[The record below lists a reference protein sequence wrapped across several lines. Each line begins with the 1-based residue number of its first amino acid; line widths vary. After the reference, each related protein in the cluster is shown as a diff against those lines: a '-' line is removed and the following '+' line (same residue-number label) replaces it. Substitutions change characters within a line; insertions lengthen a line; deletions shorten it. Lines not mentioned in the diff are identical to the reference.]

1 MDEQFPL
8 GDAFRNLVLGTIW
21 SGVGALA
28 ETAKLGYGYVTD
40 PQNRENTAQN
50 AKQFAQ
56 NFGKYTSNGR
66 EWFFNDPIP
75 NAASQQQAQF
85 RQLSDAKYQRDP
97 TNGRWNVRN
106 QTGFDDERDNAID
119 DRVRRQE
126 SYSQYKKTASKGDD
140 MTDDDNSDTNRG
152 KQGRQPFVNYSS
164 RPSDYAPGEK
174 AAVDFAGFQIK
185 SLADLQN
192 YAMQSADRRYNIDKT
207 SLVNYSLGSQKNQVD
222 YEVGMNRNRVM
233 RDVGYHTSDN
243 QLRASNFKTLA
254 ELQAKLDQNRLQ
266 SGDNRYL
273 ANTQAATEKF
283 KWTTVNPTSIAEAQ
297 IKAGTYGLS
306 QSQLSKAAADKT
318 NFDNWKNYN
327 DSMFSYTDRM
337 NAQIKLGQDI
347 GQSQRAY
354 NDQRNDRSND
364 QYLAMARYNAE
375 LAQKIADRNRY
386 YDDLTQQR
394 QLQRDDF
401 NLRSRQIQNQIDI
414 ANKDYLIRYGDAKLR
429 QDQFAATRA
438 DISYNRG
445 NQSSSLAF

>member
-1 MDEQFPL
+1 MDEL
-8 GDAFRNLVLGTIW
+8 GGNGDFFQNLVLGTIW

-56 NFGKYTSNGR
+56 NFGKYTPNGR
-66 EWFFNDPIP
+66 EWFFSDPVLP
-75 NAASQQQAQF
+75 AS
-85 RQLSDAKYQRDP
+85 KYQQKNQFQQLQDNRYLRSQ
-97 TNGRWNVRN
+97 GI
-106 QTGFDDERDNAID
+106 QTGFDDEADNTID
-119 DRVRRQE
+119 DRARAKLE
-126 SYSQYKKTASKGDD
+126 SQQRANMATPNSNATNANQRTNIYSNKA
-140 MTDDDNSDTNRG
+140 
-152 KQGRQPFVNYSS
+152 
-164 RPSDYAPGEK
+164 SDYAPTEK
-174 AAVDFAGFQIK
+174 LQSDYAGYQIR
-185 SLADLQN
+185 SLTDLQN
-192 YAMQSADRRYNIDKT
+192 YQMQSSDRRYATDRNAD
-207 SLVNYSLGSQKNQVD
+207 VNYQLGTQKNNVD
-222 YEVGMNRNRVM
+222 YAVGMDKNKVT
-233 RDVGYHTSDN
+233 RDVGYYTSDN
-243 QLRASNFKTLA
+243 QLRASNYKTLA
-254 ELQAKLDQNRLQ
+254 DLQAALDKNRLQ
-266 SGDNRYL
+266 SGDNRY
-273 ANTQAATEKF
+273 ATDTQASTEKF

-375 LAQKIADRNRY
+375 QAQKAVERQRY
-386 YDDLTQQR
+386 YDDLAQQR
-394 QLQRDDF
+394 QLARDDF